1 MLTTNDKNKKRTKR
15 QTTIYK
21 ISENK
26 RSSNTNPTKYQR
38 FSGRMGL
45 EEIIS
50 KDEKAVDGYHVIHI
64 LLQTQRIQVMSKSK
78 DL

>member
-1 MLTTNDKNKKRTKR
+1 MTKIKKEQKDK
-15 QTTIYK
+15 Q
-21 ISENK
+21 
-26 RSSNTNPTKYQR
+26 RSTKYQKTKDR
-38 FSGRMGL
+38 ATRTPLNIRGEPMFSGRMGL